1 MTEPKKPQP
10 ASRDA
15 LAKTS
20 PQGAVELSEAALA
33 DASGGTPAFMKPA
46 DSNLKLDGSHK
57 IDVNPGLLLPAVKPG
72 Q

>member
-1 MTEPKKPQP
+1 MTESKKLQP
-10 ASRDA
+10 ASPDT

-20 PQGAVELSEAALA
+20 PKGAVELSEAALA
-33 DASGGTPAFMKPA
+33 EASGGAIYMAPAA
-46 DSNLKLDGSHK
+46 SSLKLDSGHK

>member
-1 MTEPKKPQP
+1 MTESKKPQP
-10 ASRDA
+10 ASPET

-33 DASGGTPAFMKPA
+33 EASGGAIYMAPSA
-46 DSNLKLDGSHK
+46 SSWKLDSSLK
-57 IDVNPGLLLPAVKPG
+57 IDANPGMLVPAVKPG

>member
-1 MTEPKKPQP
+1 MTESKKPQP
-10 ASRDA
+10 ASPDT

-20 PQGAVELSEAALA
+20 PKGAVELSEAALA
-33 DASGGTPAFMKPA
+33 EASGGAIYMAPAA
-46 DSNLKLDGSHK
+46 NSLKLDSGHK